1 MKPDFLSSNQVGIK
15 ICGIR
20 RIEDALIAL
29 EYGADSLGFNFWRK
43 SKRFVTRE
51 QVKEWSSTLDGKVER
66 VGVFVNA
73 DANEVISLLED
84 NVIDV
89 AQFHGDETF
98 SYCEK
103 IAKNH
108 KVIRAVGVKD
118 SDSLAELTSSEI
130 STILLDA
137 YCPGDYGGT
146 GKSFEW
152 SLGSTFI
159 KNNPNTYVILAGGLD
174 PNNVKEAIK
183 SVGPSAVDVA
193 SGVENVDGFK
203 DPELIKKFISAVR
216 CHTI

>member
-73 DANEVISLLED
+73 DANVVISLLED

-89 AQFHGDETF
+89 AQFHGDDTF

-108 KVIRAVGVKD
+108 NISHTR
-118 SDSLAELTSSEI
+118 SPSS
-130 STILLDA
+130 
-137 YCPGDYGGT
+137 
-146 GKSFEW
+146 
-152 SLGSTFI
+152 
-159 KNNPNTYVILAGGLD
+159 
-174 PNNVKEAIK
+174 
-183 SVGPSAVDVA
+183 
-193 SGVENVDGFK
+193 
-203 DPELIKKFISAVR
+203 
-216 CHTI
+216 